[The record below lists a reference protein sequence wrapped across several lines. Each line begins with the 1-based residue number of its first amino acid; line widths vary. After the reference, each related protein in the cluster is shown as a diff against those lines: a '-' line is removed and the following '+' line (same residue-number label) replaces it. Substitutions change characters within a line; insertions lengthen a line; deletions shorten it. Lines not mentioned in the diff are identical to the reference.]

1 MGTAAEKLDFTGEPG
16 VIMNLLP
23 LLMSQANLTKLTT
36 NITFSTHKTCSGE
49 NSFEHENISESG
61 STG

>member
-36 NITFSTHKTCSGE
+36 NITFSNKTCSGE